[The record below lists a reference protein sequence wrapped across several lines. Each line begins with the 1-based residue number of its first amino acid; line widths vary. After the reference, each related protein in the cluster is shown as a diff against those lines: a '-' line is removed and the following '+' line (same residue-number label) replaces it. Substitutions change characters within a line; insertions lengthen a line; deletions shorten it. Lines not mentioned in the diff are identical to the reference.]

1 MTQAADIGRRTR
13 VTRPYPSYTLQDS
26 LSVARSI
33 YDANA
38 GLPFDREL
46 LARELGT
53 TPKSSAFTIRLNASA
68 AYGLTEGGY
77 SDDTISLTELGEAAV
92 GSDGGL
98 ESQEAIVEA
107 ATFPETFDR
116 FFEMLDGKRLPED
129 ANLRSI
135 LQRDIGVHPNLTEE
149 CLQILLDNGEFAGII
164 SESGGYRYV
173 RLPVLQALDSSSQ
186 APASKTLPS
195 DKRAATKPRAETETS
210 KPVATETDAASAI
223 FIGHVGESLA
233 ANYVASLLEDFGIS
247 SSCPQIPEDDD
258 GILVPP
264 EVSQAM
270 RESNAAVLV
279 FRSGDNAWSSRD
291 KMIGMLGAASV
302 LFEDRV
308 VLLHEDGASLSINL
322 DGLNHIDFDHD
333 RPGESGMNL
342 LLALHKAGVIK
353 VSA

>member
-1 MTQAADIGRRTR
+1 MTQATDIGRRTR
-13 VTRPYPSYTLQDS
+13 VTRPYPSYSLKDS

-53 TPKSSAFTIRLNASA
+53 TPKSSAFTIRLNSSS

-77 SDDTISLTELGEAAV
+77 NDDTISLTELGEAIV
-92 GSDGGL
+92 DSNEEL
-98 ESQEAIVEA
+98 ESQQAIVEA
-107 ATFPETFDR
+107 ATFPETFGR
-116 FFEMLDGKRLPED
+116 FFEMLDGKRLPES

-135 LQRDIGVHPNLTEE
+135 LRRDLGVHPNLTEE

-164 SESGGYRYV
+164 SESDGYRYV
-173 RLPVLQALDSSSQ
+173 RLPDPQVTDSLPESKMSHTMLSGERRSDKPQ
-186 APASKTLPS
+186 TEMEASPTAASKDHT
-195 DKRAATKPRAETETS
+195 ANA
-210 KPVATETDAASAI
+210 V
-223 FIGHVGESLA
+223 FIGHIGESNA
-233 ANYVASLLEDFGIS
+233 ADYVSSLLEDFGIPNTG
-247 SSCPQIPEDDD
+247 PQIPEDDA

-264 EVSQAM
+264 EVTKAM
-270 RESNAAVLV
+270 KESNAAVLV

-291 KMIGMLGAASV
+291 KMIGLLGAASV

-322 DGLNHIDFDHD
+322 DGLNHINFDQD

-342 LLALHKAGVIK
+342 LRALHRAGVIN

>member
-1 MTQAADIGRRTR
+1 MAQATDIGRRTR

-26 LSVARSI
+26 LSVASSI
-33 YDANA
+33 YNANA

-46 LARELGT
+46 LAQELRT
-53 TPKSSAFTIRLNASA
+53 TAKSSAFIIRLNASA

-77 SDDTISLTELGEAAV
+77 NDDTISLTDLGEAVV
-92 GSDGGL
+92 GSDGDM
-98 ESQEAIVEA
+98 ESQKAIVEA

-116 FFEMLDGKRLPED
+116 FFEMLDGRRLPES

-135 LQRDIGVHPNLTEE
+135 LQRDLGVHPNLTEE
-149 CLQILLDNGEFAGII
+149 CLQIILDNGEFAGII
-164 SESGGYRYV
+164 SERGGYRYV
-173 RLPVLQALDSSSQ
+173 NLPDSQTQESPGQAAVSQ
-186 APASKTLPS
+186 IQPAGGRASVGPSATADVSQDTAPGRVP
-195 DKRAATKPRAETETS
+195 DNN
-210 KPVATETDAASAI
+210 I

-233 ANYVASLLEDFGIS
+233 ANYVTSLLEDFGIS
-247 SSCPQIPEDDD
+247 SSGPQIPEEDT

-322 DGLNHIDFDHD
+322 EGLNHIDFAHD

-342 LLALHKAGVIK
+342 LLALHRAGVIS

>member
-1 MTQAADIGRRTR
+1 M
-13 VTRPYPSYTLQDS
+13 
-26 LSVARSI
+26 
-33 YDANA
+33 
-38 GLPFDREL
+38 PFDREL
-46 LARELGT
+46 LAQELRT
-53 TPKSSAFTIRLNASA
+53 TAKSSAFIIRLNASA

-77 SDDTISLTELGEAAV
+77 NDDTISLTELGEAVV
-92 GSDGGL
+92 GSNGDM
-98 ESQEAIVEA
+98 ESQKAIVEA

-116 FFEMLDGKRLPED
+116 FFEMLDGKRLPES

-135 LQRDIGVHPNLTEE
+135 LQRDLGVHPNLTEE
-149 CLQILLDNGEFAGII
+149 CLQIILDNGEFAGII
-164 SESGGYRYV
+164 SETGGYRYV
-173 RLPVLQALDSSSQ
+173 RLPVLQAPDSSPQEST
-186 APASKTLPS
+186 SRTLPS
-195 DKRAATKPRAETETS
+195 DKRAATKPHTETEASRPAGTGI
-210 KPVATETDAASAI
+210 EAANAI

-247 SSCPQIPEDDD
+247 SSGPQIPEDDA

-322 DGLNHIDFDHD
+322 DGLNHINFDHD

-342 LLALHKAGVIK
+342 LRALHRAGVIN

>member
-1 MTQAADIGRRTR
+1 MAQATDIGRRTR
-13 VTRPYPSYTLQDS
+13 VTRPYPSYSLEDS

-77 SDDTISLTELGEAAV
+77 NDETISLTELGEAVV
-92 GSDGGL
+92 GSNGDM
-98 ESQEAIVEA
+98 ESQKAIVEA

-116 FFEMLDGKRLPED
+116 FFEMLDGRRLPEN

-135 LQRDIGVHPNLTEE
+135 LQRDLGVHPNLTEE
-149 CLQILLDNGEFAGII
+149 CLQIVLDNGEFAGII
-164 SESGGYRYV
+164 TETGGLRYV
-173 RLPVLQALDSSSQ
+173 ALPLPQALDSPPEATTSQ
-186 APASKTLPS
+186 TPPS
-195 DKRAATKPRAETETS
+195 DKRASTKPHTRTEAS
-210 KPVATETDAASAI
+210 RPAAIKGDAASAI
-223 FIGHVGESLA
+223 FIGHIGESLA

-247 SSCPQIPEDDD
+247 SFGPQIPEDDA

-270 RESNAAVLV
+270 RDSNAAVLV
-279 FRSGDNAWSSRD
+279 FRSNDNAWSSRD

-308 VLLHEDGASLSINL
+308 VLLHEDRASISINL

-342 LLALHKAGVIK
+342 LRALHKAGVINI
-353 VSA
+353 SA